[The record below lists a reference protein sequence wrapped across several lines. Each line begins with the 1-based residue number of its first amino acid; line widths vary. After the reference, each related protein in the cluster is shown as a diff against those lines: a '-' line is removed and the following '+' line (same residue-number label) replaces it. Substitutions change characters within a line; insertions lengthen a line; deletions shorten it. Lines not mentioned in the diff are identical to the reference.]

1 MVDET
6 KTIVFHDL
14 CDRISHI
21 KKPIYFTFE
30 ENEFVQSNQ
39 YKKPVNA
46 FQHLNQLRYELI
58 ESRTKSRNVSPITSP
73 EKPSPIMKKSERV
86 ILKSIAGVFLKIIEP
101 LGNIKDNAEEL
112 MKLIDKYQFLLKTIT
127 SKHKQLHKQ
136 ISDYV
141 NSSNV
146 DLKDMSHLNKNYMI
160 FWSKIMDI
168 NIYIINKSNLYYLY
182 ESNEDKSSYMVIKFD
197 DESGYELLTTNNES
211 SFDEFN
217 SLYKYRR
224 SVDVTKLSTK
234 NINELRKICN
244 EHRIE
249 IGSLKCKKADIINM
263 IINKI
268 Q

>member
-1 MVDET
+1 MEMAN
-6 KTIVFHDL
+6 F
-14 CDRISHI
+14 S
-21 KKPIYFTFE
+21 
-30 ENEFVQSNQ
+30 
-39 YKKPVNA
+39 
-46 FQHLNQLRYELI
+46 
-58 ESRTKSRNVSPITSP
+58 
-73 EKPSPIMKKSERV
+73 
-86 ILKSIAGVFLKIIEP
+86 G
-101 LGNIKDNAEEL
+101 
-112 MKLIDKYQFLLKTIT
+112 
-127 SKHKQLHKQ
+127 
-136 ISDYV
+136 
-141 NSSNV
+141 
-146 DLKDMSHLNKNYMI
+146 
-160 FWSKIMDI
+160 SKIMDI